1 MTTTRAPRPRDLPD
15 VGRARRRRRPLRTAV
30 TLLTVAA
37 VGVGGVVVALNRL
50 DADTPVAER
59 CAATADGRTWYL
71 SVTQADNAALIA
83 VAAERR
89 GLPAR
94 AATIGLAT
102 ALQESRLVNI
112 DYGDRDS
119 VGLFQQRPSQGWGS
133 VEQIMDPV
141 YSTGAFYDVL
151 ETVEG
156 FEAMEVT
163 VAAQT
168 VQRSAFPDAYAQHE
182 PRSRAWA
189 SALTGWSPAS
199 LTCDLAPV
207 AATEVPAEGDPTQT
221 FQDRLVRD
229 LGDGARA
236 VPFDGGD
243 GSTVQVDASGL
254 PTAAQDGG
262 LDRAA
267 WAVAQWAV
275 ATADATDVVAVEV
288 GDRRWSRDDSTWA
301 SLDPDELAP
310 IDPGLV
316 RVHVAVPEEP

>member
-1 MTTTRAPRPRDLPD
+1 MTTTRAPRDLPD
-15 VGRARRRRRPLRTAV
+15 VGRARPQRRPLRAAV

-37 VGVGGVVVALNRL
+37 VTVGGVVVALNRL
-50 DADTPVAER
+50 DDETPVAER
-59 CAATADGRTWYL
+59 CAAAADGRTWYL
-71 SVTQADNAALIA
+71 SVTQADNAALVAGAA
-83 VAAERR
+83 VRR

-119 VGLFQQRPSQGWGS
+119 VGLFQQRPSQGWGT

-141 YSTGAFYDVL
+141 YSTDAFYDVL

-156 FEAMEVT
+156 YEAMEVT

-199 LTCDLAPV
+199 LTCDLAAV
-207 AATEVPAEGDPTQT
+207 SAAEVPADGDPAQP
-221 FQDRLVRD
+221 FRDRLVRD
-229 LGDGARA
+229 LGVGAQ
-236 VPFDGGD
+236 VSPFDGGD
-243 GSTVQVDASGL
+243 GGTVQVDASGL
-254 PTAAQDGG
+254 PAAGEDGG
-262 LDRAA
+262 PDRAA

-275 ATADATDVVAVEV
+275 ATANATNVVAVEV
-288 GDRRWSRDDSTWA
+288 GDRRWSREDSTW
-301 SLDPDELAP
+301 SPLDPDQLAP
-310 IDPGLV
+310 LDAGLL
-316 RVHVAVPEEP
+316 RVHVAVPDEA